1 MTGFRLEP
9 VDTLF
14 FRDGTPFTADS
25 APQDGVDSLFPP
37 HPPTV
42 AGALRAA
49 LARAN
54 GWDGQGRWPED
65 ICRVL
70 GDGWDDPGTLSID
83 GPFLLR
89 GDEPLFRAPR
99 HLVGVTGASGW
110 RPRALLRPGPAT
122 LCDLGDAIRLPEAPR
137 STEEIMSLEVGDGHW
152 LTRAGM
158 QAVLRGQC
166 PHENQVVERRALWR
180 AESRIGLE
188 RQRETRTAKEHM
200 LYSST
205 HVRLTL
211 GRPRPQR
218 PGRRDDVALGA
229 RVSGVPKSWTLPDG
243 GLVPLGGE
251 SRLVECH
258 RWSVDPALAT
268 PRDEIVAS
276 GRAAVIALSP
286 LDLDGAVDESGL
298 SLAVPGGGDVEIVS
312 ACLDRPLRIGG
323 WDSLT
328 RRPRP
333 LRSVLAPGSV
343 LFCEAAEPRRFIETM
358 TGGTGL
364 PSLGRRQAFGFGAVA
379 LGIWPIGSEAT

>member
-1 MTGFRLEP
+1 MTGLRLEP

-14 FRDGTPFTADS
+14 FRNGTPFTADS

-54 GWDGQGRWPED
+54 GWDGRGRWPED
-65 ICRVL
+65 VCRVL
-70 GDGWDDPGTLSID
+70 GDGWDDPGEFSVD
-83 GPFLLR
+83 GPFLLQ
-89 GDEPLFRAPR
+89 DEEPLFRAPR
-99 HLVGVTGASGW
+99 HLLGASGTTGW
-110 RPRALLRPGPAT
+110 RPRALLRPGPPM
-122 LCDLGDAIRLPEAPR
+122 LCDLGDTVRLPEAPPG
-137 STEEIMSLEVGDGHW
+137 TEEVQSLAVSDGHW

-158 QAVLRGQC
+158 QTVLRGQC
-166 PHENQVVERRALWR
+166 PTDNHVVESRALWR

-188 RQRETRTAKEHM
+188 RQQQTRTAKESM
-200 LYSST
+200 LYSSK
-205 HVRLTL
+205 HIRLMH
-211 GRPRPQR
+211 GRPCPRR
-218 PGRRDDVALGA
+218 PGQRGEVALGV
-229 RVSGVPKSWTLPDG
+229 RVSGIPEPWKLPVG

-258 RWSVDPALAT
+258 RWSIDPALAM
-268 PRDEIVAS
+268 PRGEIVAS
-276 GRAAVIALSP
+276 GRVAVVALSP
-286 LDLDGAVDESGL
+286 LDLDGAVDENGL
-298 SLAVPGGGDVEIVS
+298 SLEIPGGDAVAIVA

-328 RRPRP
+328 RRPHP

-343 LFCEAAEPRRFIETM
+343 LFCQAAEPRRFLEAVTDR
-358 TGGTGL
+358 TGL

-379 LGIWPIGSEAT
+379 LGIWPPGSEAT

>member
-54 GWDGQGRWPED
+54 GWNGHGRWSED
-65 ICRVL
+65 ICCVL
-70 GDGWDDPGTLSID
+70 GDGWDDPGRLSID
-83 GPFLLR
+83 GPFLLH
-89 GDEPLFRAPR
+89 DEEPLFRAPQY
-99 HLVGVTGASGW
+99 LLGASGPSGW
-110 RPRALLRPGPAT
+110 RPRTLLRPGPPA
-122 LCDLGDAIRLPEAPR
+122 LCDLGDAVRLPEIPSSA
-137 STEEIMSLEVGDGHW
+137 EEILSLGASDGHW

-158 QAVLRGQC
+158 QTVLRGRC
-166 PHENQVVERRALWR
+166 PSGNEVMESRALWG
-180 AESRIGLE
+180 EEPRIGLK
-188 RQRETRTAKEHM
+188 RQQQTRTAEENM

-205 HVRLTL
+205 HVRLMH
-211 GRPRPQR
+211 GRPCLRR
-218 PGRRDDVALGA
+218 PGQPGDVSLGV
-229 RVSGVPKSWTLPDG
+229 RVSGIPKSWKLPIGD
-243 GLVPLGGE
+243 LVPLGGE
-251 SRLVECH
+251 SRVAECH
-258 RWSVDPALAT
+258 RWTGDPALDM

-276 GRAAVIALSP
+276 GRAAIIALSP
-286 LDLDGAVDESGL
+286 LDLDGAVDANGL
-298 SLAVPGGGDVEIVS
+298 FLTVPGGGNVEIAS

-328 RRPRP
+328 RRPHP
-333 LRSVLAPGSV
+333 LRSVLAPGTV
-343 LFCEAAEPRRFIETM
+343 LFCEAAQPRRFLDAM

-364 PSLGRRQAFGFGAVA
+364 PSMGRRQAFGFGAVA
-379 LGIWPIGSEAT
+379 LGIWPIESEAT